1 MQTKSSQLP
10 DFTPVFIF
18 SMLALWLVF
27 LTLVFMH
34 KAGADEITFQ
44 SPIDYWGE
52 NHNPK
57 PDSVTL
63 KSKID
68 KGHPDPSTNKSS
80 FEWDKYINP
89 QNKDFF
95 KEGDYTPPEPFME
108 IVRNPTD
115 DNLKLWFQYIDKKN
129 KLFQRLEE
137 RMQTYSG
144 QGKVALS
151 DDQKSRVIETIK
163 AQSYVSPDATRF
175 RFKFYFDSD
184 CPHCRRM
191 FSTISE
197 LQKKGFLVEARQ
209 VDNKPISNLPIEFPV
224 ERATTQELK
233 AKKITSV
240 PLLLVGDLKE
250 KTVYRIT
257 GFQTT
262 KSIFDTISGVSQHF

>member
-18 SMLALWLVF
+18 SLIGLWLAF
-27 LTLVFMH
+27 LILVFMH
-34 KAGADEITFQ
+34 KAGADEMTFQ
-44 SPIDYWGE
+44 SPIDYWRE
-52 NHNPK
+52 NKVSKSANAAN
-57 PDSVTL
+57 L
-63 KSKID
+63 KDISETSAK
-68 KGHPDPSTNKSS
+68 KSD
-80 FEWDKYINP
+80 FEWGKYLNP

-115 DNLKLWFQYIDKKN
+115 ENLKLWFQYIDKKN

-137 RMQTYSG
+137 KIQNYSSH
-144 QGKVALS
+144 GKVILS
-151 DDQKSRVIETIK
+151 DTEKIRTIQTLK
-163 AQSYVSPDATRF
+163 AQSFVSPDATRF
-175 RFKFYFDSD
+175 RFKFYFDSE

-191 FSTISE
+191 FSTVAE
-197 LQKKGFLVEARQ
+197 LQQKGFLVEARQ
-209 VDNKPISNLPIEFPV
+209 VDNKPLSNLPLEFPI
-224 ERATTQELK
+224 ERATSQELK
-233 AKKITSV
+233 EKKITSV

-262 KSIFDTISGVSQHF
+262 KTIFDTITGVSQHF